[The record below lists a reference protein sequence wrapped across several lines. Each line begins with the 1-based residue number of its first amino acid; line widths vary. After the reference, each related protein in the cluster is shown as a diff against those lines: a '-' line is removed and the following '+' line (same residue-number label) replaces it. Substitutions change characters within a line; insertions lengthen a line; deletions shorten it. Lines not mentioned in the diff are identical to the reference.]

1 VGRGWIVEA
10 LVVVAFYAG
19 YTVVRNELGSARVAY
34 RVARDNAQRLIDAER
49 ALGIFHE
56 PAIQR
61 WFLEHRALLEAC
73 NVYYHAAHYVVPI
86 AVLVFLRVRH
96 RYRYRR
102 AQVALFAAM
111 ALALVGFAVF
121 PAAPPRLV
129 AGHGFVDTVHAPRS
143 TWDHPVREPTGS
155 FKGYASNQFA
165 AMPSVHFAWPVWAA
179 CVAIPL
185 LERRTPKVL
194 LLLHVLLTLLA
205 VTATA
210 SHWLLDA
217 LAGAVVVGVV
227 LLVATRAGRAPR
239 PVHRPRADHTVP
251 LGSAADGG

>member
-1 VGRGWIVEA
+1 
-10 LVVVAFYAG
+10 
-19 YTVVRNELGSARVAY
+19 VVRNELGSARVAY

-96 RYRYRR
+96 RDRYRR

-165 AMPSVHFAWPVWAA
+165 AMPSVHCAWALWCACALVPRVRHRWA
-179 CVAIPL
+179 
-185 LERRTPKVL
+185 KVL
-194 LLLHVLLTLLA
+194 AVLYPVCT
-205 VTATA
+205 VTAIVLTGN
-210 SHWLLDA
+210 HYFLDA
-217 LAGAVVVGVV
+217 VGGFAVLGIGS
-227 LLVATRAGRAPR
+227 LVARAFTRAGRS
-239 PVHRPRADHTVP
+239 PVPQP
-251 LGSAADGG
+251 LTT